1 MLKIKNLIFLMSLLG
16 IYSNSI
22 AQNANFSGKLS
33 SSTNEN
39 EQYKYFLR
47 VEGGTVEIF
56 ENKESGH
63 FYAIRLLKS
72 IARERRIKVDIG
84 FIVGDAA
91 DGIKIAETG
100 LEWLIFPHALI
111 SPFFGAGAGLIKEDI
126 LFGLFYKWNVG
137 ISLKIGRF
145 YLRITNQKSTQISAR
160 SFIRGD
166 KGPNYV
172 GFGVDLGI

>member
-16 IYSNSI
+16 IYSNST
-22 AQNANFSGKLS
+22 AQDVNFSGKLS

-39 EQYKYFLR
+39 EHIKYFLR

-56 ENKESGH
+56 ENKEPGNY
-63 FYAIRLLKS
+63 YAIRLAKS
-72 IARERRIKVDIG
+72 VAREKGIRVDIG

-100 LEWLIFPHALI
+100 LEWLVFPHALI
-111 SPFFGAGAGLIKEDI
+111 SPYFGAGAGLVREEF
-126 LFGLFYKWNVG
+126 LFGLVYKWNVG
-137 ISLKIGRF
+137 ISLKIGRL
-145 YLRITNQKSTQISAR
+145 YLRIIKQKSTQISAR
-160 SFIRGD
+160 SFVLGD

-172 GFGVDLGI
+172 GVGVDLGI